1 LVPKDKVDMGL
12 IEEPLKLPFSEY
24 DNLLMAKEPDEEMGS
39 PKSKKLPIGRT
50 PVWKALA
57 KTLKCMSHK

>member
-1 LVPKDKVDMGL
+1 MGL
-12 IEEPLKLPFSEY
+12 IEEPLKLPFNEY

-57 KTLKCMSHK
+57 KTLKGMSHK